1 MAALKY
7 WVWLTT
13 LPGLTNRSK
22 LLLLEHFPSPED
34 IYYAQPED
42 LPPVEGLS
50 SSQAAL
56 LSDKSTDRAEDV
68 LARCAKGD
76 IFLLTMQD
84 ALYPDRLRNIYD
96 PPVLLYGR
104 GRMPL
109 FDEEAAVSVVGTRTC
124 TPYGI
129 SAAEE
134 LGYQLAKE
142 GAVVVSGLAKGIDG
156 ASHRG
161 ALRAGGFTA
170 AVLGGG
176 VDVVYPAEN
185 RRLYED
191 IAANRCITYR
201 YLDWAF
207 RDGAAGGYEKQFR
220 RQGKTYRISPWS
232 LCWADERYYMIG
244 FDSEAGLIKH
254 YRVDKM
260 LGIALT
266 DEPRDG
272 QEHFEHFDMAV
283 YTRQVFGMFG
293 GNEQTV
299 TLRFENRLLG
309 VVLDRFGED
318 VPIRREDADTFQV
331 RVRVAVSPQFLSW
344 VFSFGG
350 GARIVSPAAVADTM
364 REQLASVMKQYT
376 ETEGR

>member
-1 MAALKY
+1 MPKSPNQKMKPL
-7 WVWLTT
+7 LLQRILLERTDEDH
-13 LPGLTNRSK
+13 GLTVPELIALLEEEGVAAERKSVYSDLQTLADFGLDIVKRKESGKVVYYVGARTFELPELK
-22 LLLLEHFPSPED
+22 LLVDAVQSSRFITHKKSNQL
-34 IYYAQPED
+34 IQK
-42 LPPVEGLS
+42 VEGFAS
-50 SSQAAL
+50 RYQALQLQRQVFVANRVKTMNE
-56 LSDKSTDRAEDV
+56 SIYINVDK
-68 LARCAKGD
+68 
-76 IFLLTMQD
+76 
-84 ALYPDRLRNIYD
+84 IY
-96 PPVLLYGR
+96 
-104 GRMPL
+104 
-109 FDEEAAVSVVGTRTC
+109 EA
-124 TPYGI
+124 
-129 SAAEE
+129 
-134 LGYQLAKE
+134 
-142 GAVVVSGLAKGIDG
+142 
-156 ASHRG
+156 
-161 ALRAGGFTA
+161 
-170 AVLGGG
+170 
-176 VDVVYPAEN
+176 
-185 RRLYED
+185 

-220 RQGKTYRISPWS
+220 RQGKTYRVSPWS

>member
-1 MAALKY
+1 MPKSPNQKMKPL
-7 WVWLTT
+7 LLQRILLERTDEDH
-13 LPGLTNRSK
+13 GLTVPELIALLEEEGVAAERKSVYSDLQTLADFGLDIVKRKESGKVVYYVGARTFELPELK
-22 LLLLEHFPSPED
+22 LLVDAVQSSRFITHKKSNQL
-34 IYYAQPED
+34 IQK
-42 LPPVEGLS
+42 VEGFAS
-50 SSQAAL
+50 RYQAQQL
-56 LSDKSTDRAEDV
+56 QRQVFVTNRVKTMNESIYINVDK
-68 LARCAKGD
+68 
-76 IFLLTMQD
+76 
-84 ALYPDRLRNIYD
+84 IY
-96 PPVLLYGR
+96 
-104 GRMPL
+104 
-109 FDEEAAVSVVGTRTC
+109 EA
-124 TPYGI
+124 
-129 SAAEE
+129 
-134 LGYQLAKE
+134 
-142 GAVVVSGLAKGIDG
+142 
-156 ASHRG
+156 
-161 ALRAGGFTA
+161 
-170 AVLGGG
+170 
-176 VDVVYPAEN
+176 
-185 RRLYED
+185 
-191 IAANRCITYR
+191 IAANRRITYR

-220 RQGKTYRISPWS
+220 RQGKTYRVSPWS

-331 RVRVAVSPQFLSW
+331 RGRVAVSPQFLSW

>member
-1 MAALKY
+1 MPKSPNQKMKPL
-7 WVWLTT
+7 LLQRILLERTDEDH
-13 LPGLTNRSK
+13 GLTVPELIALLEEEGVAAERKSVYSDLQTLADFGLDIVKRKESGKVVYYVGARTFELPELK
-22 LLLLEHFPSPED
+22 LLVDAVQSSRFITHKKSNQL
-34 IYYAQPED
+34 IQK
-42 LPPVEGLS
+42 VEGFAS
-50 SSQAAL
+50 RYQAQQL
-56 LSDKSTDRAEDV
+56 QRQVFVTNRVKTMNESIYINVDK
-68 LARCAKGD
+68 
-76 IFLLTMQD
+76 
-84 ALYPDRLRNIYD
+84 IY
-96 PPVLLYGR
+96 
-104 GRMPL
+104 
-109 FDEEAAVSVVGTRTC
+109 EA
-124 TPYGI
+124 
-129 SAAEE
+129 
-134 LGYQLAKE
+134 
-142 GAVVVSGLAKGIDG
+142 
-156 ASHRG
+156 
-161 ALRAGGFTA
+161 
-170 AVLGGG
+170 
-176 VDVVYPAEN
+176 
-185 RRLYED
+185 

-220 RQGKTYRISPWS
+220 RQGKTYRVSPWS

-364 REQLASVMKQYT
+364 REQLASVMKQYM

>member
-1 MAALKY
+1 MPKSPNQKMKPL
-7 WVWLTT
+7 LLQRILLERTDEDH
-13 LPGLTNRSK
+13 GLTVPELIALLEEEGVAAERKSVYSDLQTLADFGLDIVKRKESGKVVYYVGARTFELPELK
-22 LLLLEHFPSPED
+22 LLVDAVQSSRFITHKKSNQL
-34 IYYAQPED
+34 IQK
-42 LPPVEGLS
+42 VEGFAS
-50 SSQAAL
+50 RYQAQQLQRQVFVANRVKTMNE
-56 LSDKSTDRAEDV
+56 SIYINVDK
-68 LARCAKGD
+68 
-76 IFLLTMQD
+76 
-84 ALYPDRLRNIYD
+84 IY
-96 PPVLLYGR
+96 
-104 GRMPL
+104 
-109 FDEEAAVSVVGTRTC
+109 EA
-124 TPYGI
+124 
-129 SAAEE
+129 
-134 LGYQLAKE
+134 
-142 GAVVVSGLAKGIDG
+142 
-156 ASHRG
+156 
-161 ALRAGGFTA
+161 
-170 AVLGGG
+170 
-176 VDVVYPAEN
+176 
-185 RRLYED
+185 

-220 RQGKTYRISPWS
+220 RQGKTYRVSPWS

-364 REQLASVMKQYT
+364 REQLASVMKQYM
-376 ETEGR
+376 ENEGR

>member
-1 MAALKY
+1 MPKSPNQKMKPL
-7 WVWLTT
+7 LLQRILLERTDEDH
-13 LPGLTNRSK
+13 GLTVPELIALLEEEGVAAERKSVYSDLQTLADFGLEIVKRKESGKVVYYVGARTFELPELK
-22 LLLLEHFPSPED
+22 LLVDAVQSSRFITHKKSNQL
-34 IYYAQPED
+34 IQK
-42 LPPVEGLS
+42 VEGFAS
-50 SSQAAL
+50 RYQAQQLQRQVFVANRVKTMNE
-56 LSDKSTDRAEDV
+56 SIYINVDK
-68 LARCAKGD
+68 
-76 IFLLTMQD
+76 
-84 ALYPDRLRNIYD
+84 IY
-96 PPVLLYGR
+96 
-104 GRMPL
+104 
-109 FDEEAAVSVVGTRTC
+109 EA
-124 TPYGI
+124 
-129 SAAEE
+129 
-134 LGYQLAKE
+134 
-142 GAVVVSGLAKGIDG
+142 
-156 ASHRG
+156 
-161 ALRAGGFTA
+161 
-170 AVLGGG
+170 
-176 VDVVYPAEN
+176 
-185 RRLYED
+185 
-191 IAANRCITYR
+191 IAANRRITYR

>member
-1 MAALKY
+1 MPKSPNQKMKPL
-7 WVWLTT
+7 LLQRILLERTDEDH
-13 LPGLTNRSK
+13 GLTVPELIALLEEEGVAAERKSVYSDLQTLADFGLDIVKRKESGKVVYYVGARTFELPELK
-22 LLLLEHFPSPED
+22 LLVDAVQSSRFITHKKSNQL
-34 IYYAQPED
+34 IQK
-42 LPPVEGLS
+42 VEGFAS
-50 SSQAAL
+50 RYQAQQLQRQVFVANRVKTMNE
-56 LSDKSTDRAEDV
+56 SIYINVDK
-68 LARCAKGD
+68 
-76 IFLLTMQD
+76 
-84 ALYPDRLRNIYD
+84 IY
-96 PPVLLYGR
+96 
-104 GRMPL
+104 
-109 FDEEAAVSVVGTRTC
+109 EA
-124 TPYGI
+124 
-129 SAAEE
+129 
-134 LGYQLAKE
+134 
-142 GAVVVSGLAKGIDG
+142 
-156 ASHRG
+156 
-161 ALRAGGFTA
+161 
-170 AVLGGG
+170 
-176 VDVVYPAEN
+176 
-185 RRLYED
+185 

-220 RQGKTYRISPWS
+220 RQGKTYRVSPWS
-232 LCWADERYYMIG
+232 LCWADERYYMLG

>member
-1 MAALKY
+1 MPKSPNQKMKPL
-7 WVWLTT
+7 LLQRILLERTDEDH
-13 LPGLTNRSK
+13 GLTVPELIALLEEEGVAAERKSVYSDLQTLADFGLDIVKRKESGKVVYYVGARTFELPELK
-22 LLLLEHFPSPED
+22 LLVDAVQSSRFITHKKSNQL
-34 IYYAQPED
+34 IQK
-42 LPPVEGLS
+42 VEGFAS
-50 SSQAAL
+50 RYQAQQLQRQVFVANRVKTMNE
-56 LSDKSTDRAEDV
+56 SIYINVDK
-68 LARCAKGD
+68 
-76 IFLLTMQD
+76 
-84 ALYPDRLRNIYD
+84 IY
-96 PPVLLYGR
+96 
-104 GRMPL
+104 
-109 FDEEAAVSVVGTRTC
+109 EA
-124 TPYGI
+124 
-129 SAAEE
+129 
-134 LGYQLAKE
+134 
-142 GAVVVSGLAKGIDG
+142 
-156 ASHRG
+156 
-161 ALRAGGFTA
+161 
-170 AVLGGG
+170 
-176 VDVVYPAEN
+176 
-185 RRLYED
+185 

-220 RQGKTYRISPWS
+220 RQGKTYRVSPWS

-350 GARIVSPAAVADTM
+350 GARIVSPAAVAETM

>member
-1 MAALKY
+1 MPKSPNQKMKPL
-7 WVWLTT
+7 LLQRILLERTDEDH
-13 LPGLTNRSK
+13 GLTVPELIALLEEEGVAAERKSVYSDLQTLADFGLDIVKRKESGKVVYYVGARTFELPELK
-22 LLLLEHFPSPED
+22 LLVDAVQSSRFITHKKSNQL
-34 IYYAQPED
+34 IQK
-42 LPPVEGLS
+42 VEGFAS
-50 SSQAAL
+50 RSQAQQL
-56 LSDKSTDRAEDV
+56 QRQVCVTNRVKTMNESIYINVDK
-68 LARCAKGD
+68 
-76 IFLLTMQD
+76 
-84 ALYPDRLRNIYD
+84 IY
-96 PPVLLYGR
+96 
-104 GRMPL
+104 
-109 FDEEAAVSVVGTRTC
+109 EA
-124 TPYGI
+124 
-129 SAAEE
+129 
-134 LGYQLAKE
+134 
-142 GAVVVSGLAKGIDG
+142 
-156 ASHRG
+156 
-161 ALRAGGFTA
+161 
-170 AVLGGG
+170 
-176 VDVVYPAEN
+176 
-185 RRLYED
+185 
-191 IAANRCITYR
+191 IAANRRITYR

-220 RQGKTYRISPWS
+220 RQGKTYRVSPWS

>member
-1 MAALKY
+1 MNESVYINVDK
-7 WVWLTT
+7 
-13 LPGLTNRSK
+13 
-22 LLLLEHFPSPED
+22 
-34 IYYAQPED
+34 IY
-42 LPPVEGLS
+42 
-50 SSQAAL
+50 
-56 LSDKSTDRAEDV
+56 
-68 LARCAKGD
+68 
-76 IFLLTMQD
+76 
-84 ALYPDRLRNIYD
+84 
-96 PPVLLYGR
+96 
-104 GRMPL
+104 
-109 FDEEAAVSVVGTRTC
+109 EA
-124 TPYGI
+124 
-129 SAAEE
+129 
-134 LGYQLAKE
+134 
-142 GAVVVSGLAKGIDG
+142 
-156 ASHRG
+156 
-161 ALRAGGFTA
+161 
-170 AVLGGG
+170 
-176 VDVVYPAEN
+176 
-185 RRLYED
+185 

-220 RQGKTYRISPWS
+220 RQGKTYRVSPWS

>member
-1 MAALKY
+1 MPKSPNQKMKPL
-7 WVWLTT
+7 LLQRILLERTDEDH
-13 LPGLTNRSK
+13 GLTVPELIALLEEEGVAAERKSVYSDLQTLADFGLDIVKRKESGKVVYYVGARTFELPELK
-22 LLLLEHFPSPED
+22 LLVDAVQSSRFITHKKSNQL
-34 IYYAQPED
+34 IQK
-42 LPPVEGLS
+42 VEGFAS
-50 SSQAAL
+50 RYQAQQLQRQVFVANRV
-56 LSDKSTDRAEDV
+56 KTMNESTYINV
-68 LARCAKGD
+68 NK
-76 IFLLTMQD
+76 
-84 ALYPDRLRNIYD
+84 IY
-96 PPVLLYGR
+96 
-104 GRMPL
+104 
-109 FDEEAAVSVVGTRTC
+109 EA
-124 TPYGI
+124 
-129 SAAEE
+129 
-134 LGYQLAKE
+134 
-142 GAVVVSGLAKGIDG
+142 
-156 ASHRG
+156 
-161 ALRAGGFTA
+161 
-170 AVLGGG
+170 
-176 VDVVYPAEN
+176 
-185 RRLYED
+185 
-191 IAANRCITYR
+191 IAANRRITYR
-201 YLDWAF
+201 YRDWAF

-220 RQGKTYRISPWS
+220 RQGKTYRVSPWS

>member
-1 MAALKY
+1 MA
-7 WVWLTT
+7 
-13 LPGLTNRSK
+13 RSSFQKLK
-22 LLLLEHFPSPED
+22 LLHVMNYLLQNSDEEHPITVNQMIQYLESNGIAAERKSIYDDIEALRTFGMDIEECKRGRVFGYYVASRTFELPELKLLVD
-34 IYYAQPED
+34 AVQSSRFITHKKSNQ
-42 LPPVEGLS
+42 LIQKVEGFAS
-50 SSQAAL
+50 RYQAQQLQRQVFVANRVKTMNE
-56 LSDKSTDRAEDV
+56 SIYINVDK
-68 LARCAKGD
+68 
-76 IFLLTMQD
+76 
-84 ALYPDRLRNIYD
+84 IY
-96 PPVLLYGR
+96 
-104 GRMPL
+104 
-109 FDEEAAVSVVGTRTC
+109 EA
-124 TPYGI
+124 
-129 SAAEE
+129 
-134 LGYQLAKE
+134 
-142 GAVVVSGLAKGIDG
+142 
-156 ASHRG
+156 
-161 ALRAGGFTA
+161 
-170 AVLGGG
+170 
-176 VDVVYPAEN
+176 
-185 RRLYED
+185 

-220 RQGKTYRISPWS
+220 RQGKTYRVSPWS

>member
-1 MAALKY
+1 MPKSPNQKMKPL
-7 WVWLTT
+7 LLQRILLERTDEDH
-13 LPGLTNRSK
+13 GLTVPELIALLEEEGVAAERKSVYSDLQTLADFGLDIVKRKESGKVVYYVGARTFELPELK
-22 LLLLEHFPSPED
+22 LLVDAVQSSRFITHKKSNQL
-34 IYYAQPED
+34 IQK
-42 LPPVEGLS
+42 VEGFAS
-50 SSQAAL
+50 RYQAQQL
-56 LSDKSTDRAEDV
+56 QRQVFVTNRVKTMNESIYINVDK
-68 LARCAKGD
+68 
-76 IFLLTMQD
+76 
-84 ALYPDRLRNIYD
+84 IY
-96 PPVLLYGR
+96 
-104 GRMPL
+104 
-109 FDEEAAVSVVGTRTC
+109 EA
-124 TPYGI
+124 
-129 SAAEE
+129 
-134 LGYQLAKE
+134 
-142 GAVVVSGLAKGIDG
+142 
-156 ASHRG
+156 
-161 ALRAGGFTA
+161 
-170 AVLGGG
+170 
-176 VDVVYPAEN
+176 
-185 RRLYED
+185 
-191 IAANRCITYR
+191 IAANRRITYR

-220 RQGKTYRISPWS
+220 RQGKTYRVSPWS

>member
-1 MAALKY
+1 MPKSPNQKMKPL
-7 WVWLTT
+7 LLQRILLERTDEDH
-13 LPGLTNRSK
+13 GLTVPELIALLEEEGVAAERKSVYSDLQTLADFGLDIVKRKESGKVVYYVGARTFELPELK
-22 LLLLEHFPSPED
+22 LLVDAVQSSRFITHKKSNQL
-34 IYYAQPED
+34 IQK
-42 LPPVEGLS
+42 VEGFAS
-50 SSQAAL
+50 RYQAQQLQRQVFVANRVKTMNE
-56 LSDKSTDRAEDV
+56 SIYINVDK
-68 LARCAKGD
+68 
-76 IFLLTMQD
+76 
-84 ALYPDRLRNIYD
+84 IY
-96 PPVLLYGR
+96 
-104 GRMPL
+104 
-109 FDEEAAVSVVGTRTC
+109 EA
-124 TPYGI
+124 
-129 SAAEE
+129 
-134 LGYQLAKE
+134 
-142 GAVVVSGLAKGIDG
+142 
-156 ASHRG
+156 
-161 ALRAGGFTA
+161 
-170 AVLGGG
+170 
-176 VDVVYPAEN
+176 
-185 RRLYED
+185 

-220 RQGKTYRISPWS
+220 RQGKTYRVSPWS

-254 YRVDKM
+254 YLVDKM

>member
-1 MAALKY
+1 MPKSPNQKMKPL
-7 WVWLTT
+7 LLQRILLERTDEDH
-13 LPGLTNRSK
+13 GLTVPELIALLEEEGVAAERKSVYSDLQTLADFGLDIVKRKESGKVVYYVGARTFELPELK
-22 LLLLEHFPSPED
+22 LLVDAVQSSRFITHKKSNQL
-34 IYYAQPED
+34 IQK
-42 LPPVEGLS
+42 VEGFAS
-50 SSQAAL
+50 RYQAQQLQRQVFVANRVKTMNE
-56 LSDKSTDRAEDV
+56 SIYINVDK
-68 LARCAKGD
+68 
-76 IFLLTMQD
+76 
-84 ALYPDRLRNIYD
+84 IY
-96 PPVLLYGR
+96 
-104 GRMPL
+104 
-109 FDEEAAVSVVGTRTC
+109 EA
-124 TPYGI
+124 
-129 SAAEE
+129 
-134 LGYQLAKE
+134 
-142 GAVVVSGLAKGIDG
+142 
-156 ASHRG
+156 
-161 ALRAGGFTA
+161 
-170 AVLGGG
+170 
-176 VDVVYPAEN
+176 
-185 RRLYED
+185 

-220 RQGKTYRISPWS
+220 RQGKTYRVSPWS

-364 REQLASVMKQYT
+364 REQLASVMKQYM

>member
-1 MAALKY
+1 MPKSPNQKMKPL
-7 WVWLTT
+7 LLQRILLERTDEDH
-13 LPGLTNRSK
+13 GLTVPELIALLEEEGVAAERKSVYSDLQTLADFGLDIVKRKESGKVVYYVGARTFELPELK
-22 LLLLEHFPSPED
+22 LLVDAVQSSRFITHKKSNQL
-34 IYYAQPED
+34 IQK
-42 LPPVEGLS
+42 VEGFAS
-50 SSQAAL
+50 RYQAQQLQRQVFVANRVKTMNE
-56 LSDKSTDRAEDV
+56 SIYINVDK
-68 LARCAKGD
+68 
-76 IFLLTMQD
+76 
-84 ALYPDRLRNIYD
+84 IY
-96 PPVLLYGR
+96 
-104 GRMPL
+104 
-109 FDEEAAVSVVGTRTC
+109 EA
-124 TPYGI
+124 
-129 SAAEE
+129 
-134 LGYQLAKE
+134 
-142 GAVVVSGLAKGIDG
+142 
-156 ASHRG
+156 
-161 ALRAGGFTA
+161 
-170 AVLGGG
+170 
-176 VDVVYPAEN
+176 
-185 RRLYED
+185 

-318 VPIRREDADTFQV
+318 VPIRREAADTFQV

>member
-1 MAALKY
+1 MPKSPNQKMKPL
-7 WVWLTT
+7 LLQRILLERTDEDH
-13 LPGLTNRSK
+13 GLTVPELIALLEEKGVAAERKSVYSDLQTLADFGLDIVKRKESGKVVYYVGARTFELPELK
-22 LLLLEHFPSPED
+22 LLVDAVQSSRFITHKKSNQL
-34 IYYAQPED
+34 IQK
-42 LPPVEGLS
+42 VEGFAS
-50 SSQAAL
+50 RYQAQQLQRQVFVANRVKTMNE
-56 LSDKSTDRAEDV
+56 SIYINVDK
-68 LARCAKGD
+68 
-76 IFLLTMQD
+76 
-84 ALYPDRLRNIYD
+84 IY
-96 PPVLLYGR
+96 
-104 GRMPL
+104 
-109 FDEEAAVSVVGTRTC
+109 EA
-124 TPYGI
+124 
-129 SAAEE
+129 
-134 LGYQLAKE
+134 
-142 GAVVVSGLAKGIDG
+142 
-156 ASHRG
+156 
-161 ALRAGGFTA
+161 
-170 AVLGGG
+170 
-176 VDVVYPAEN
+176 
-185 RRLYED
+185 

>member
-1 MAALKY
+1 MPKSPNQKMKPL
-7 WVWLTT
+7 LLQRIRLERTDEDH
-13 LPGLTNRSK
+13 GLTVPELIALLEEEGVAAERKSVYSDLQTLADFGLDIVKRKESGKVVYYVGARTFELPELK
-22 LLLLEHFPSPED
+22 LLVDAVQSSRFITHKKSNQL
-34 IYYAQPED
+34 IQK
-42 LPPVEGLS
+42 VEGFAS
-50 SSQAAL
+50 RYQAQQLQRQVFVANRVKTMNE
-56 LSDKSTDRAEDV
+56 SIYINVDK
-68 LARCAKGD
+68 
-76 IFLLTMQD
+76 
-84 ALYPDRLRNIYD
+84 IY
-96 PPVLLYGR
+96 
-104 GRMPL
+104 
-109 FDEEAAVSVVGTRTC
+109 EA
-124 TPYGI
+124 
-129 SAAEE
+129 
-134 LGYQLAKE
+134 
-142 GAVVVSGLAKGIDG
+142 
-156 ASHRG
+156 
-161 ALRAGGFTA
+161 
-170 AVLGGG
+170 
-176 VDVVYPAEN
+176 
-185 RRLYED
+185 

>member
-1 MAALKY
+1 MPKSPNQKMKPL
-7 WVWLTT
+7 LLQRILLERTDEDH
-13 LPGLTNRSK
+13 GLTVPELIALLEEEGVAAERKSVYSDLQTLADFGLDIVKRKESGKVVYYVGARTFELPELK
-22 LLLLEHFPSPED
+22 LLVDAVQSSRFITHKKSNQL
-34 IYYAQPED
+34 IQK
-42 LPPVEGLS
+42 VEGFAS
-50 SSQAAL
+50 RYQAQQLQRQVFVANRVKTMNE
-56 LSDKSTDRAEDV
+56 SIYINVDK
-68 LARCAKGD
+68 
-76 IFLLTMQD
+76 
-84 ALYPDRLRNIYD
+84 IY
-96 PPVLLYGR
+96 
-104 GRMPL
+104 
-109 FDEEAAVSVVGTRTC
+109 EA
-124 TPYGI
+124 
-129 SAAEE
+129 
-134 LGYQLAKE
+134 
-142 GAVVVSGLAKGIDG
+142 
-156 ASHRG
+156 
-161 ALRAGGFTA
+161 
-170 AVLGGG
+170 
-176 VDVVYPAEN
+176 
-185 RRLYED
+185 
-191 IAANRCITYR
+191 IAANRRITYR

-220 RQGKTYRISPWS
+220 RQGKTYRVSPWS

>member
-1 MAALKY
+1 MPKSPNQKMKPL
-7 WVWLTT
+7 LLQRILLERTDEDH
-13 LPGLTNRSK
+13 GLTVPELIALLEEEGVAAERKSVYSDLQTLADFGLDIVKRKESGKVVYYVGARTFELPELK
-22 LLLLEHFPSPED
+22 LLVDAVQSSRFITHKKSNQL
-34 IYYAQPED
+34 IQK
-42 LPPVEGLS
+42 VEGFAS
-50 SSQAAL
+50 RYQAQQLQRQVFVANRVKTMNE
-56 LSDKSTDRAEDV
+56 SIYINVDK
-68 LARCAKGD
+68 
-76 IFLLTMQD
+76 
-84 ALYPDRLRNIYD
+84 IY
-96 PPVLLYGR
+96 
-104 GRMPL
+104 
-109 FDEEAAVSVVGTRTC
+109 EA
-124 TPYGI
+124 
-129 SAAEE
+129 
-134 LGYQLAKE
+134 
-142 GAVVVSGLAKGIDG
+142 
-156 ASHRG
+156 
-161 ALRAGGFTA
+161 
-170 AVLGGG
+170 
-176 VDVVYPAEN
+176 
-185 RRLYED
+185 
-191 IAANRCITYR
+191 IAANRRITYR

>member
-1 MAALKY
+1 MPKSPNQKMKPL
-7 WVWLTT
+7 LLQRILLERTDEDH
-13 LPGLTNRSK
+13 GLTVPELIALLEEEGVAAERKSVYSDLQTLADFGLDIVKRKESGKVVYYVGARTFELPELK
-22 LLLLEHFPSPED
+22 LLVDAVQSSRFITHKKSNQL
-34 IYYAQPED
+34 IQK
-42 LPPVEGLS
+42 VEGFAS
-50 SSQAAL
+50 RYQAQQLQRQVFVANRVKTMNE
-56 LSDKSTDRAEDV
+56 SIYINVDK
-68 LARCAKGD
+68 
-76 IFLLTMQD
+76 
-84 ALYPDRLRNIYD
+84 IY
-96 PPVLLYGR
+96 
-104 GRMPL
+104 
-109 FDEEAAVSVVGTRTC
+109 EA
-124 TPYGI
+124 
-129 SAAEE
+129 
-134 LGYQLAKE
+134 
-142 GAVVVSGLAKGIDG
+142 
-156 ASHRG
+156 
-161 ALRAGGFTA
+161 
-170 AVLGGG
+170 
-176 VDVVYPAEN
+176 
-185 RRLYED
+185 

-207 RDGAAGGYEKQFR
+207 RDGAAGGYEKQVR

>member
-1 MAALKY
+1 MPKSPNQKMKPLLLQRILL
-7 WVWLTT
+7 VRTDEDH
-13 LPGLTNRSK
+13 GLTVPELIALLEEEGVAAERKSVYSDLQTLADFGLDIVKRKESGKVVYYVGARTFELPELK
-22 LLLLEHFPSPED
+22 LLVDAVQSSRFITHKKSNQL
-34 IYYAQPED
+34 IQK
-42 LPPVEGLS
+42 VEGFAS
-50 SSQAAL
+50 RYQAQQLQRQVFVANRVKTMNE
-56 LSDKSTDRAEDV
+56 SIYINVDK
-68 LARCAKGD
+68 
-76 IFLLTMQD
+76 
-84 ALYPDRLRNIYD
+84 IY
-96 PPVLLYGR
+96 
-104 GRMPL
+104 
-109 FDEEAAVSVVGTRTC
+109 EA
-124 TPYGI
+124 
-129 SAAEE
+129 
-134 LGYQLAKE
+134 
-142 GAVVVSGLAKGIDG
+142 
-156 ASHRG
+156 
-161 ALRAGGFTA
+161 
-170 AVLGGG
+170 
-176 VDVVYPAEN
+176 
-185 RRLYED
+185 

>member
-1 MAALKY
+1 MPKSPNQKMKPL
-7 WVWLTT
+7 LLQRILLERTDEDH
-13 LPGLTNRSK
+13 GLTVPELIALLEEEGVAAERKSVYSDLQTLADFGLDIVKRKESGKVVYYVGARTFELPELK
-22 LLLLEHFPSPED
+22 LLVDAVQSSRFITHKKSNQL
-34 IYYAQPED
+34 IQK
-42 LPPVEGLS
+42 VEGFAS
-50 SSQAAL
+50 RYQAQQLQRQVFVANRVKTMNE
-56 LSDKSTDRAEDV
+56 SIYINVDK
-68 LARCAKGD
+68 
-76 IFLLTMQD
+76 
-84 ALYPDRLRNIYD
+84 IY
-96 PPVLLYGR
+96 
-104 GRMPL
+104 
-109 FDEEAAVSVVGTRTC
+109 EA
-124 TPYGI
+124 
-129 SAAEE
+129 
-134 LGYQLAKE
+134 
-142 GAVVVSGLAKGIDG
+142 
-156 ASHRG
+156 
-161 ALRAGGFTA
+161 
-170 AVLGGG
+170 
-176 VDVVYPAEN
+176 
-185 RRLYED
+185 

-220 RQGKTYRISPWS
+220 RQGKTYRVSPWS
-232 LCWADERYYMIG
+232 LCWADERYYMNG

>member
-1 MAALKY
+1 MPKSPNQKMKPL
-7 WVWLTT
+7 LLQRILLERTDEDH
-13 LPGLTNRSK
+13 GLTVPELIALLEEEGVAAERKSVYSDLQTLADFGLDIVKRKESGKVVYYVGARTFELPELK
-22 LLLLEHFPSPED
+22 LLVDAVQSSRFITHKKSNQL
-34 IYYAQPED
+34 IQK
-42 LPPVEGLS
+42 VEGFAS
-50 SSQAAL
+50 RYQAQQL
-56 LSDKSTDRAEDV
+56 QRQVFVTNRVKTMNESIYINVDK
-68 LARCAKGD
+68 
-76 IFLLTMQD
+76 
-84 ALYPDRLRNIYD
+84 IY
-96 PPVLLYGR
+96 
-104 GRMPL
+104 
-109 FDEEAAVSVVGTRTC
+109 EA
-124 TPYGI
+124 
-129 SAAEE
+129 
-134 LGYQLAKE
+134 
-142 GAVVVSGLAKGIDG
+142 
-156 ASHRG
+156 
-161 ALRAGGFTA
+161 
-170 AVLGGG
+170 
-176 VDVVYPAEN
+176 
-185 RRLYED
+185 

-220 RQGKTYRISPWS
+220 RQGKTYRVSPWS

>member
-1 MAALKY
+1 MPKSPNQKMKPL
-7 WVWLTT
+7 LLQRILLERTDEDH
-13 LPGLTNRSK
+13 GLTVPELIALLEEEGVAAERKSVYSDLQTLADFGLDIVKRKESGKVVYYVGARTFELPELK
-22 LLLLEHFPSPED
+22 LLVDAVQSSRFITHKKSNQL
-34 IYYAQPED
+34 IQK
-42 LPPVEGLS
+42 VEGFAS
-50 SSQAAL
+50 RYQAQQLQRQVFVANRVKTMNE
-56 LSDKSTDRAEDV
+56 SIYINVDK
-68 LARCAKGD
+68 
-76 IFLLTMQD
+76 
-84 ALYPDRLRNIYD
+84 IY
-96 PPVLLYGR
+96 
-104 GRMPL
+104 
-109 FDEEAAVSVVGTRTC
+109 EA
-124 TPYGI
+124 
-129 SAAEE
+129 
-134 LGYQLAKE
+134 
-142 GAVVVSGLAKGIDG
+142 
-156 ASHRG
+156 
-161 ALRAGGFTA
+161 
-170 AVLGGG
+170 
-176 VDVVYPAEN
+176 
-185 RRLYED
+185 

-299 TLRFENRLLG
+299 TLRVENRLLG

>member
-1 MAALKY
+1 MPKSPNQKMKPL
-7 WVWLTT
+7 LLQRILLERTDEDH
-13 LPGLTNRSK
+13 GLTVPELIALLEEEGVAAERKSVYSDLQTLADFGLDIVKRKESGKVVYYVGARTFELPELK
-22 LLLLEHFPSPED
+22 LLVDAVQSSRFITHKKSNQL
-34 IYYAQPED
+34 IQK
-42 LPPVEGLS
+42 VEGFAS
-50 SSQAAL
+50 RYQAQQLQRQVFVANRVKTMNE
-56 LSDKSTDRAEDV
+56 SIYINVDK
-68 LARCAKGD
+68 
-76 IFLLTMQD
+76 
-84 ALYPDRLRNIYD
+84 IY
-96 PPVLLYGR
+96 
-104 GRMPL
+104 
-109 FDEEAAVSVVGTRTC
+109 EA
-124 TPYGI
+124 
-129 SAAEE
+129 
-134 LGYQLAKE
+134 
-142 GAVVVSGLAKGIDG
+142 
-156 ASHRG
+156 
-161 ALRAGGFTA
+161 
-170 AVLGGG
+170 
-176 VDVVYPAEN
+176 
-185 RRLYED
+185 
-191 IAANRCITYR
+191 IAANRRITYR

-364 REQLASVMKQYT
+364 REQLASVMKQYM
-376 ETEGR
+376 ENEGR

>member
-1 MAALKY
+1 MPKSPNQKMKPL
-7 WVWLTT
+7 LLQRILLERTDEDH
-13 LPGLTNRSK
+13 GLTVPELIALLEEEGVAAERKSVYSDLQTLADFGLDIVKRKESGKVVYYVGARTFELPELK
-22 LLLLEHFPSPED
+22 LLVDAVQSSRFITHKKSNQL
-34 IYYAQPED
+34 IQK
-42 LPPVEGLS
+42 VEGFAS
-50 SSQAAL
+50 RYQAQQLQRQVFVANRVKTMNE
-56 LSDKSTDRAEDV
+56 SIYINMDK
-68 LARCAKGD
+68 
-76 IFLLTMQD
+76 
-84 ALYPDRLRNIYD
+84 IY
-96 PPVLLYGR
+96 
-104 GRMPL
+104 
-109 FDEEAAVSVVGTRTC
+109 EA
-124 TPYGI
+124 
-129 SAAEE
+129 
-134 LGYQLAKE
+134 
-142 GAVVVSGLAKGIDG
+142 
-156 ASHRG
+156 
-161 ALRAGGFTA
+161 
-170 AVLGGG
+170 
-176 VDVVYPAEN
+176 
-185 RRLYED
+185 

-220 RQGKTYRISPWS
+220 RQGKTYRVSPWS

>member
-1 MAALKY
+1 MPKSPNQKMKPL
-7 WVWLTT
+7 LLQRILLERTDEDH
-13 LPGLTNRSK
+13 GLTVPELIALLEEEGVAAERKSVYSDLQTLADVGLDIVKRKESGKVVYYVGARTFELPELK
-22 LLLLEHFPSPED
+22 LLVDAVQSSRFITHKKSNQL
-34 IYYAQPED
+34 IQK
-42 LPPVEGLS
+42 VEGFAS
-50 SSQAAL
+50 RYQAQQLQRQVFVANRVKTMNE
-56 LSDKSTDRAEDV
+56 SIYINVDK
-68 LARCAKGD
+68 
-76 IFLLTMQD
+76 
-84 ALYPDRLRNIYD
+84 IY
-96 PPVLLYGR
+96 
-104 GRMPL
+104 
-109 FDEEAAVSVVGTRTC
+109 EA
-124 TPYGI
+124 
-129 SAAEE
+129 
-134 LGYQLAKE
+134 
-142 GAVVVSGLAKGIDG
+142 
-156 ASHRG
+156 
-161 ALRAGGFTA
+161 
-170 AVLGGG
+170 
-176 VDVVYPAEN
+176 
-185 RRLYED
+185 

-220 RQGKTYRISPWS
+220 RQGKTYRVSPWS

>member
-1 MAALKY
+1 MPKSPNQKMKPL
-7 WVWLTT
+7 LLQRILLERTDEDH
-13 LPGLTNRSK
+13 GLTVPELIALLEEEGVAAERKSVYSDLQTLADFGLDIVKRKESGKVVYYVGARTFELPELK
-22 LLLLEHFPSPED
+22 LLVDAVQSSRFITHKKSNQL
-34 IYYAQPED
+34 IQK
-42 LPPVEGLS
+42 VEGFAS
-50 SSQAAL
+50 RYQAQQLQRQVFVANRVKTMNE
-56 LSDKSTDRAEDV
+56 SIYINVDK
-68 LARCAKGD
+68 
-76 IFLLTMQD
+76 
-84 ALYPDRLRNIYD
+84 IY
-96 PPVLLYGR
+96 
-104 GRMPL
+104 
-109 FDEEAAVSVVGTRTC
+109 EA
-124 TPYGI
+124 
-129 SAAEE
+129 
-134 LGYQLAKE
+134 
-142 GAVVVSGLAKGIDG
+142 
-156 ASHRG
+156 
-161 ALRAGGFTA
+161 
-170 AVLGGG
+170 
-176 VDVVYPAEN
+176 
-185 RRLYED
+185 

-220 RQGKTYRISPWS
+220 RQGKTYRVSPWS
-232 LCWADERYYMIG
+232 LCWAGERYDMIG

>member
-1 MAALKY
+1 MPKSPNQKMKPL
-7 WVWLTT
+7 LLQRILLERTDEDH
-13 LPGLTNRSK
+13 GLTVPELIALLEEEGVAAERKSVYSDLQTLADFGLDIVKRKESGKVVYYVGARTFELPELK
-22 LLLLEHFPSPED
+22 LLVDAVQSSRFITHKKSNQL
-34 IYYAQPED
+34 IQK
-42 LPPVEGLS
+42 VEGFAS
-50 SSQAAL
+50 RYQAQQLQRQVFVANRVKTMNE
-56 LSDKSTDRAEDV
+56 SIYINVDK
-68 LARCAKGD
+68 
-76 IFLLTMQD
+76 
-84 ALYPDRLRNIYD
+84 IY
-96 PPVLLYGR
+96 
-104 GRMPL
+104 
-109 FDEEAAVSVVGTRTC
+109 EA
-124 TPYGI
+124 
-129 SAAEE
+129 
-134 LGYQLAKE
+134 
-142 GAVVVSGLAKGIDG
+142 
-156 ASHRG
+156 
-161 ALRAGGFTA
+161 
-170 AVLGGG
+170 
-176 VDVVYPAEN
+176 
-185 RRLYED
+185 

-220 RQGKTYRISPWS
+220 RQGKTYRVSPWS
-232 LCWADERYYMIG
+232 LCGADERYYMIG

>member
-1 MAALKY
+1 MPKSPNQKMKPL
-7 WVWLTT
+7 LLQRILLERTDEDH
-13 LPGLTNRSK
+13 GLTVPELIALLEEEGVAAERKSVYSDLQTLADFGLDIVKRKESGKVVYYVGARTFELPELK
-22 LLLLEHFPSPED
+22 LLVDAVQSSRFITHKKSNQL
-34 IYYAQPED
+34 IQK
-42 LPPVEGLS
+42 VEGFAS
-50 SSQAAL
+50 RYQAQQLQRQVFVANRVKTMNE
-56 LSDKSTDRAEDV
+56 SIYINVDK
-68 LARCAKGD
+68 
-76 IFLLTMQD
+76 
-84 ALYPDRLRNIYD
+84 IY
-96 PPVLLYGR
+96 
-104 GRMPL
+104 
-109 FDEEAAVSVVGTRTC
+109 EA
-124 TPYGI
+124 
-129 SAAEE
+129 
-134 LGYQLAKE
+134 
-142 GAVVVSGLAKGIDG
+142 
-156 ASHRG
+156 
-161 ALRAGGFTA
+161 
-170 AVLGGG
+170 
-176 VDVVYPAEN
+176 
-185 RRLYED
+185 
-191 IAANRCITYR
+191 IAANRRITYR

-260 LGIALT
+260 LSIALT

>member
-1 MAALKY
+1 MPKSPNQKMKPL
-7 WVWLTT
+7 LLQRILLERTDEDH
-13 LPGLTNRSK
+13 GLTVPELIALLEEEGVAAERKSVYSDLQTLADFGLDIVKRKESGKVVYYVGARTFELPELK
-22 LLLLEHFPSPED
+22 LLVDAVQSSRFITHKKSNQL
-34 IYYAQPED
+34 IQK
-42 LPPVEGLS
+42 VEGFAS
-50 SSQAAL
+50 RYQAQQLQRQVFVANRVKTMNE
-56 LSDKSTDRAEDV
+56 SIYIKV
-68 LARCAKGD
+68 AK
-76 IFLLTMQD
+76 
-84 ALYPDRLRNIYD
+84 
-96 PPVLLYGR
+96 
-104 GRMPL
+104 
-109 FDEEAAVSVVGTRTC
+109 
-124 TPYGI
+124 
-129 SAAEE
+129 
-134 LGYQLAKE
+134 
-142 GAVVVSGLAKGIDG
+142 
-156 ASHRG
+156 
-161 ALRAGGFTA
+161 
-170 AVLGGG
+170 
-176 VDVVYPAEN
+176 
-185 RRLYED
+185 LYEA
-191 IAANRCITYR
+191 IATNRCITYR

-364 REQLASVMKQYT
+364 REQLASVMKKYT

>member
-1 MAALKY
+1 MPKSPNQKMKPL
-7 WVWLTT
+7 LLQRILLERTDEDH
-13 LPGLTNRSK
+13 GLTVPELIALLEEEGVAAERKSVYSDLQTLADFGLDIVKRKESGKVVYYVGARTFELPELK
-22 LLLLEHFPSPED
+22 LLVDAVQSSRFITHKKSNQL
-34 IYYAQPED
+34 IQK
-42 LPPVEGLS
+42 VEGFAS
-50 SSQAAL
+50 RYQAQQLQRQVFVANRVKTMNESIYL
-56 LSDKSTDRAEDV
+56 NVDK
-68 LARCAKGD
+68 
-76 IFLLTMQD
+76 
-84 ALYPDRLRNIYD
+84 IY
-96 PPVLLYGR
+96 
-104 GRMPL
+104 
-109 FDEEAAVSVVGTRTC
+109 EA
-124 TPYGI
+124 
-129 SAAEE
+129 
-134 LGYQLAKE
+134 
-142 GAVVVSGLAKGIDG
+142 
-156 ASHRG
+156 
-161 ALRAGGFTA
+161 
-170 AVLGGG
+170 
-176 VDVVYPAEN
+176 
-185 RRLYED
+185 